1 MDKFEAY
8 LNDFTSTV
16 NIWDFIINLVVAAI
30 LSLVIKIFYVR
41 FSTSFS
47 NREKFAS
54 IFLPLALST
63 LLIITVV
70 KSSIALS
77 LGLVGAL
84 SIVRFRAAIKEPEEL
99 TYLFLVIGIGLT
111 CCANKPI
118 LGIVAVAL
126 ILPLLF
132 INSRMTRKTSLSKDK
147 LLINLSSETLDIDKI
162 TEILKKSVSY
172 IELKRLEEN
181 TSGMRMT
188 FVTQVDSMSSISEIR
203 SQLKVINPDINI
215 TFLDQ
220 PEIAL

>member
-1 MDKFEAY
+1 MDKFQVY
-8 LNDFTSTV
+8 LNDFTNTV
-16 NIWDFIINLVVAAI
+16 NIWDFVINLLVAAI
-30 LSLVIKIFYVR
+30 LSIIIKIFYIR
-41 FSTSFS
+41 YANSFS
-47 NREKFAS
+47 NREKFSS

-70 KSSIALS
+70 KASIALS

-99 TYLFLVIGIGLT
+99 TYLFLVIGVGLT
-111 CCANKPI
+111 CGANKPI
-118 LGIVAVAL
+118 LAIVAILL

-132 INSRMTRKTSLSKDK
+132 LNTRMSKKRVMSKDK
-147 LLINLSSETLDIDKI
+147 LLINIRSKGLEVQKI
-162 TEILKKSVSY
+162 TDSLKQSLSY

-181 TSGMRMT
+181 VDGMVLT
-188 FVTQVDSMSSISEIR
+188 FVTKIDDLSVVNTIR
-203 SQLKVINPDINI
+203 DQLKEIDPDMHI

>member
-1 MDKFEAY
+1 MDKFQVY
-8 LNDFTSTV
+8 LNDFTNTV
-16 NIWDFIINLVVAAI
+16 NIWDFVINLLVAAI
-30 LSLVIKIFYVR
+30 LSIIIKIFYIR
-41 FSTSFS
+41 YANSFS
-47 NREKFAS
+47 NREKFSS

-70 KSSIALS
+70 KASIALS

-99 TYLFLVIGIGLT
+99 TYLFLVIGVGLT
-111 CCANKPI
+111 CGANKPI
-118 LGIVAVAL
+118 LAIVAILL

-132 INSRMTRKTSLSKDK
+132 LNTRMSKKRVMSKDK
-147 LLINLSSETLDIDKI
+147 LLINIRSKGSEVQKI
-162 TEILKKSVSY
+162 TDSLKQSLSY

-181 TSGMRMT
+181 VDGMVLT
-188 FVTQVDSMSSISEIR
+188 FVTKIDDLSVVNTIR
-203 SQLKVINPDINI
+203 DQLKEIDPDMHI